1 MSQITPLPIADPV
14 DVDGEETVTPTAV
27 EVRALRDALAEA
39 NARAD
44 ANAARALAEAN
55 ARQFY
60 QRRTSLEAFVIIV
73 GVALCIVF
81 KDEDFV
87 IILAL
92 VLVALF
98 CVFIWRRL
106 KRG

>member
-60 QRRTSLEAFVIIV
+60 QSLQLDEQVWKLSSSLWAW
-73 GVALCIVF
+73 LCASSS
-81 KDEDFV
+81 KTKT
-87 IILAL
+87 L
-92 VLVALF
+92 
-98 CVFIWRRL
+98 
-106 KRG
+106 